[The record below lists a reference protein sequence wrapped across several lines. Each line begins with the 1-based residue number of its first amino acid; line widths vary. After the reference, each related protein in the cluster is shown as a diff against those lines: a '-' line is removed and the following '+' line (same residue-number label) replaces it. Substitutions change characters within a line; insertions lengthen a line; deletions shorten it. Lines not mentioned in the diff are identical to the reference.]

1 MQLTVGKVRQK
12 SSELLPLKELSPVH
26 LINTEKQTE
35 CQRNACFFSYF
46 WKDITGIAETVG
58 RNSCQICI

>member
-26 LINTEKQTE
+26 LTNTEKQTE
-35 CQRNACFFSYF
+35 CKEISGGTFLVLV
-46 WKDITGIAETVG
+46 K
-58 RNSCQICI
+58 